1 MRSRGWSGFP
11 GLSYAR
17 RRSSLESSTLGRSSM
32 TEHMMT
38 TDPREE
44 WLAERRKAIGAS
56 DVAAVLGVSPW
67 ATPWEVWAEKTGRL
81 EPWSGNAA
89 TDLGTRLEPVIMD
102 MAEAEL
108 GPIERSVRVAH
119 ATLPL
124 AVNLDGRTA
133 DGHLPVEAKTAGMM
147 HRTRDDWGAPG

>member
-1 MRSRGWSGFP
+1 
-11 GLSYAR
+11 
-17 RRSSLESSTLGRSSM
+17 ESSTLGRSSM
-32 TEHMMT
+32 TAHMMT

-44 WLAERRKAIGAS
+44 RLAEPRKAIGACV
-56 DVAAVLGVSPW
+56 VAAVLGASPW
-67 ATPWEVWAEKTGRL
+67 ATPWGAWAERTVR
-81 EPWSGNAA
+81 PVSRSGHAA

-147 HRTRDDWGAPG
+147 HRTWDDWGAPGTDEVPEQYLCQV